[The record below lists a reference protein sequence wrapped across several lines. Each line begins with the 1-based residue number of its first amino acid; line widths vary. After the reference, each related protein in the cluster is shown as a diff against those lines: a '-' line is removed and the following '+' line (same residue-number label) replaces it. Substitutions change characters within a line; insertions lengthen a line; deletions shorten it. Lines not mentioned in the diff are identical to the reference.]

1 MRAGIAMFDLL
12 TAEGFY
18 DALSEKVVYLTDNL
32 EQLAKDA
39 GIGFKTTRCGGMF
52 GMFFTDGAL
61 DNQLPQNFEEVCQCD
76 AQKFATFFHGMLDR
90 GVYLA
95 PSAFEAAFISS
106 EHSQEDLDATLQAAK
121 EVFAIMAKA

>member
-1 MRAGIAMFDLL
+1 M
-12 TAEGFY
+12 
-18 DALSEKVVYLTDNL
+18 TDNL
-32 EQLAKDA
+32 EQLAKEA

-52 GMFFTDGAL
+52 GMFFTDS
-61 DNQLPQNFEEVCQCD
+61 DTLPQNFDEVCQCD